1 MTCKY
6 ERVRNNEP
14 SECRLNGGG
23 DTCNGC
29 EIGEAYEEIDR
40 LKSENERLTQAVADA
55 NKIVENTRKE
65 VDEVLA
71 EAIER
76 LKKLL
81 PKKEVIHH
89 EPEGSRAE
97 N

>member
-1 MTCKY
+1 MTCKH

-29 EIGEAYEEIDR
+29 EIGEAYEEVE
-40 LKSENERLTQAVADA
+40 KAKYYCERMTQAVEETT
-55 NKIVENTRKE
+55 KLLERVRKE
-65 VDEVLA
+65 SLESID

-76 LKKLL
+76 LRKLL

-89 EPEGSRAE
+89 EPEGPRAKD
-97 N
+97 